1 MVKWTIPDNRC
12 QKRVKE
18 LEDALAAYVET
29 DETPDDDPGDFGQ
42 IKRTAQQ
49 LLQKGGPR

>member
-1 MVKWTIPDNRC
+1 MAKWKIPDFRC

-18 LEDALAAYVET
+18 LEEALEAYLET
-29 DETPDDDPGDFGQ
+29 DETPEDEPGVFGD
-42 IKRTAQQ
+42 IKRTAIA